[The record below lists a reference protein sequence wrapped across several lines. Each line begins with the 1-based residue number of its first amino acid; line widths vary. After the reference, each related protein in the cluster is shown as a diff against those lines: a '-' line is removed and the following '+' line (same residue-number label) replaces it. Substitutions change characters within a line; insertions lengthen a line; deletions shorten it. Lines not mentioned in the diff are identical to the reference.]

1 MRGDERVTGKQ
12 ETDPL
17 PLDPVERCV
26 WTQDLPNRLFQNFV
40 PSVPYPFNRQPHI
53 LVRNYAHL
61 LGRCPAGL
69 EHADPTHADPA
80 HANRRPH
87 ILVRNYAHLPGRCSV
102 GLEDADP
109 AHADPAHANP
119 AHHAVKTA

>member
-1 MRGDERVTGKQ
+1 
-12 ETDPL
+12 
-17 PLDPVERCV
+17 
-26 WTQDLPNRLFQNFV
+26 V
-40 PSVPYPFNRQPHI
+40 PSAALSMVASKVSESWPGAPNSQPAIELYSGLRPSREPVNRQPHI
-53 LVRNYAHL
+53 LVRKYARL
-61 LGRCPAGL
+61 LGRCSAGL